1 MYFASFLTLFSLVI
15 SLLQDA
21 LVKYITFKN
30 KVRKRKKEREGWK
43 CKDGSISVRGGAL
56 KEGNI

>member
-1 MYFASFLTLFSLVI
+1 MKRITL
-15 SLLQDA
+15 
-21 LVKYITFKN
+21 KN

-43 CKDGSISVRGGAL
+43 CKDGPVSVCGGTL